1 MPRNYQQAGPAEF
14 QRRLENQ
21 RDDAWIRAFLRRGE
35 IAHVAHLSGGQP
47 FITPT
52 NYWFDEEHHQVI
64 FHSNLAG
71 RVRSN
76 LEHAPRVCIEV
87 SEYGRLLPA
96 NTALEFSLQFR
107 SVMVFGAAMILEDH
121 DQRLRGLY
129 GLIGKYF
136 PTMTP
141 GKEYRPITE
150 KELAR
155 TTVYAVTI
163 EAWSGKENWM
173 EMADQLPDWPP
184 LPAAYLKPAGEA

>member
-1 MPRNYQQAGPAEF
+1 MPRDYQSAGPADF
-14 QRRLENQ
+14 QRRPENQ
-21 RDDAWIRAFLRRGE
+21 RDEDWIRAFLRRGQ
-35 IAHVAHLSGGQP
+35 IAHIAHLSGAQP

-52 NYWFDEEHHQVI
+52 NYWFDEESHAIV

-76 LEHAPRVCIEV
+76 IEHSPQVCVEV

-96 NTALEFSLQFR
+96 NTALEFSIQFR
-107 SVMVFGAAMILEDH
+107 SVMVFGTVKILEDSGEC
-121 DQRLRGLY
+121 LRALY

-136 PTMTP
+136 PAMQP
-141 GKEYRPITE
+141 GREYRPITE

-155 TTVYAVTI
+155 TTVYAVQI
-163 EAWSGKENWM
+163 ESWSGKENWP

-184 LPAAYLKPAGEA
+184 LPASFYDITGEK